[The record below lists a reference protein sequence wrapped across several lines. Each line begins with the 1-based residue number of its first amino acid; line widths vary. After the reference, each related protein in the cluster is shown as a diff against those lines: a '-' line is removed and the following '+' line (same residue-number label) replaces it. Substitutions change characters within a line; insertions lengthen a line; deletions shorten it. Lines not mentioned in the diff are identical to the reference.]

1 MQNQNNNNNEE
12 DISMYYPDG
21 DAEHMEIDDAFLNE
35 NLKKKKRIRKKRAR
49 LTKSQ
54 IAMIVIIFVIYTA
67 VIFAAAWLIFYKP
80 AQPGNNE
87 IPFETDPAYSENDSP
102 ENGNDDPDK
111 SGNQSGVVSDG
122 YTVKDGVY
130 NILVV
135 GHDDAAHLADVT
147 MIVNCNVNDNTISVM
162 QIPRDTLITT
172 GNLQTNKAN
181 EAFSALYVSA
191 YKADSDEPYKKAM
204 ADYAAMYEKSLCIK
218 IHHTICMNL
227 AGFRGIVNALDG
239 VDVYVPED
247 MNYNDPEQDLYISI
261 PKGYQHLDG
270 DEAEGF
276 IRFRSGYLQADLGRV
291 NAQKIF
297 LTAMFN
303 KVKATI
309 KAADVSTISALAS
322 EVFEHV
328 TTDLS
333 VSDIIYYAKFLM
345 GVDLE
350 SINMTTM
357 PGNTAGAYYVMNRA
371 AALEVINK
379 YFNIYTKEITDSIF
393 DRNYL
398 FCYTEQKY
406 LADVYFSDA
415 ANVFDDVHNAGDI
428 DEDSIY
434 IPQT

>member
-1 MQNQNNNNNEE
+1 MQNQNNNKNEE

-80 AQPGNNE
+80 AQHGNNE
-87 IPFETDPAYSENDSP
+87 IPFETDQSYNENDPSG
-102 ENGNDDPDK
+102 NGSDDPNN
-111 SGNQSGVVSDG
+111 SGNQGVVSDG
-122 YTVKDGVY
+122 YNVKDEVY

-147 MIVNCNVNDNTISVM
+147 MIVNCNVKENSISVM

-181 EAFSALYVSA
+181 EAFSALYVGA
-191 YKADSDEPYKKAM
+191 YKSEADEPYKKAM

-218 IHHTICMNL
+218 IHHTISMNL

-239 VDVYVPED
+239 VDVYFPED
-247 MNYNDPEQDLYISI
+247 MYYYDPEQDLYIAI

-270 DEAEGF
+270 AEAEGF

-303 KVKATI
+303 KVKATV
-309 KAADVSTISALAS
+309 KAADVSAISALAS
-322 EVFEHV
+322 EVIKNV
-328 TTDLS
+328 STDLS

-345 GVDLE
+345 GVDLDN
-350 SINMTTM
+350 INMTTM
-357 PGNTAGAYYVMNRA
+357 PGNTAGAYFVMNRA

-406 LADVYFSDA
+406 LADVYFSDTE
-415 ANVFDDVHNAGDI
+415 NVFDDVHNAGDI